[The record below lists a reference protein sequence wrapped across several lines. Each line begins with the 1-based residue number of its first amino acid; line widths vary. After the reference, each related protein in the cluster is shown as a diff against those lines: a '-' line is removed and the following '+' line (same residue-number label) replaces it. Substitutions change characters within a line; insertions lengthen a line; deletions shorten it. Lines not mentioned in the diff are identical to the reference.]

1 MIPNIEDPGRR
12 RLASAALWG
21 AVGVMTVL
29 VAVQGYALLAEPLLS
44 IPRAAALA
52 LAIGVVAA
60 AVVYATERRV
70 AAWAA
75 RQAGGE

>member
-1 MIPNIEDPGRR
+1 MIPSIEDPGGR

-21 AVGVMTVL
+21 AVGVMSVL

-52 LAIGVVAA
+52 LAVGVATT

-75 RQAGGE
+75 WRAGRK

>member
-1 MIPNIEDPGRR
+1 MIPRIDEAGRR
-12 RLASAALWG
+12 RIASAALWG

-44 IPRAAALA
+44 IPQAATLGLA
-52 LAIGVVAA
+52 VGVVTA

-75 RQAGGE
+75 RRTDGG